1 MVRFYARLLGSFAT
15 AAACAMAAA
24 QDYEFRVVARD
35 LHAPTGI
42 ATRGNNTVFFTEVPT
57 PGVPGGQGGMN
68 GVKRL
73 RVRSGLIATLNMGE
87 PEPVNLAHAR
97 DGSLYWTCK
106 SAGVILERTVFGEI
120 SPLLTGLTQPSGIS
134 SSFTNGDIY
143 FTMIPTPGVPGPM
156 GGMNSVNLFDG
167 DGVMQLTLGEP
178 EPTDIVV
185 GRNGNAYWTCKSAGV
200 ILRRTSSGDVSVLLR
215 GLNKPTGI
223 ALNRRDD
230 RLYFTEVP
238 TPGVPGSMGGGNFV
252 WQVELPSLARSVV
265 HFGDPQ
271 PTDIAVAH
279 NGNLYWTCTSA
290 GVIVEARARHRAED
304 GENDPQAD
312 AELAEMERLDRIED
326 AAERKDR
333 LTTTTAAMP

>member
-1 MVRFYARLLGSFAT
+1 MLKSKTRLISTLS
-15 AAACAMAAA
+15 AAATCALAAA

-73 RVRSGLIATLNMGE
+73 RVRSGQIATLNMGE

-106 SAGVILERTVFGEI
+106 SAGVILERTVYGDI
-120 SPLLTGLTQPSGIS
+120 SPLLTGLMQPNGIS

-143 FTMIPTPGVPGPM
+143 FTMLPTPGVPGPM
-156 GGMNSVNLFDG
+156 GGMNTVNVFDG
-167 DGVMQLTLGEP
+167 DAVTQLTIGEP

-185 GRNGNAYWTCKSAGV
+185 ARNGTAYWTCKSAGV
-200 ILRRTSSGDVSVLLR
+200 ILQRNPAGEVSLLLR

-279 NGNLYWTCTSA
+279 SGNLYWTCTSA
-290 GVIVEARARHRAED
+290 GVIVEARARHRSED
-304 GENDPQAD
+304 GDNDLEAA

-326 AAERKDR
+326 AAERKNR
-333 LTTTTAAMP
+333 LTTTTAATP